1 MLTMR
6 KVFAANLV
14 TVMGRMPAAELAR
27 ALGVSESAVC
37 RWLKAQRLPDLER
50 IAEIARVLDVSV
62 DALISEQQA

>member
-1 MLTMR
+1 
-6 KVFAANLV
+6 
-14 TVMGRMPAAELAR
+14 MPAAELAR